1 MINKTDIEAVSLSPT
16 AKDFYQ
22 IWNELLDTAK
32 NLSLRWDPTT
42 TNESDPGIILLKVL
56 TAIADKINYE
66 QDITALEAFMPSAS
80 QLESMQKLCEMMG
93 YNIKYYNSAIT
104 DVTIYYNGKEEWKQ
118 SLYEI
123 PMFTTFT
130 NSDKSINYFSIESK
144 YLSQNTSGVT
154 IRCMEGQIEQCESD
168 NDNIISIYQLDDQN
182 RYYFKETQIAENG
195 IFVYNVNDGN
205 KSERWTQVSNLNAQK
220 AKSKIYKFG
229 FNSKL
234 AKPYIEFPEDIDLII
249 EDGLEI
255 YYTRTSGVNGNVT
268 SREISTFMTLPS
280 SLSEN
285 LDSSLENYTVVNPS
299 SATNGNNVETIRQA
313 YVNYKK
319 TIGTFDTLVTCRD
332 YMNKIYQLTD
342 ENGFNLVSNSVVSD
356 INTDINNSI
365 TLCTFNDYGICY
377 KQTTVPNTTMDN
389 FTLTLYPF
397 KHINNLNTKAE
408 YLSSFQLDRSVLS
421 DIQNKIKN
429 IKTLTHKIKLPEV
442 EKTID
447 QNNDNDIKA
456 DIVAIKN
463 YLQLKALITTTSKV
477 NQAEQKVIIN
487 NIKVAIY
494 EAFNLHNIDFGEEIP
509 YDTIL
514 EVMTSADKRIKNVNL
529 FEPAMITKFLL
540 ADNTEYVLGNSFSTT
555 QSISLFDNLS
565 DVEQTARKIYNKLA
579 LRNILAG
586 KVPLFNYDTEFKSA
600 FTETRFGTENPVFP
614 SKTSQPQFSLV
625 KLDSETKYKIK
636 TGNKFTPAKLTNGQ
650 VIQFR
655 AKNLRTL
662 LTYPAYV
669 NYFIQLKHAGS
680 STEYAQPA
688 KFISLRQ
695 YLYDNYLSLEFD
707 IRFFD
712 KKAISGEQ
720 EFFRYLRDNTTVV
733 FIETSNNKFKVV
745 NPETTT
751 YGENSSYFILDVSYE
766 TASGRKNFDALKA
779 EILKRKFVD
788 TTVYFSGIYKGL
800 GSNKDNIPGYLIDST
815 KYKYG
820 LLNFAATNGN
830 FSNYYVQD
838 PAGVGPNNNYNLGK
852 DIVFSGIRKNADYE
866 LQTDEFL
873 LINYTKSENSTEA
886 STEEQQESI
895 ITQYYGPGTII
906 KPNFDLYDSQEY
918 ADSSN
923 KTFTKTDVDFTST
936 FEDEGVTLTKKIYS
950 MFTLGTDEKIEIR
963 EISNI
968 YLDSSTE
975 YLYWNLNNSSNQ
987 LRLVYDNKTD
997 FEGGISL
1004 VTYSYSLGE
1013 NEYIYYTDANKLDMA
1028 YYGNGTKVTIYDYIA
1043 TPIGTDTSYKN
1054 DRVYYILDNSVSND
1068 TILSSGL
1075 NSVPWVKFNFN
1086 SRENTGI
1093 KTYMVFTEYQY
1104 INLIEGDYIS
1114 NIDLETPPYVD
1125 SEASYIDK
1133 QWYKIRN
1140 NSITSYYSNGV
1151 YKELSKL
1158 DFNSASDNFNQWEV
1172 SVKYIL
1178 NCGPDLAQ
1186 TLSSK
1191 GDLITA
1197 YAINTSELN
1206 TLINKHI
1213 TDKTDLKD
1221 LIDLFI
1227 KNNTNDNGESKDTNK
1242 LQIKKFKNSKF
1253 QDVDTAPSLK
1263 SNYDIRNLNG
1273 SLYTI
1278 IQQTDSDSGEDV
1290 YLTDFRIKQTY
1301 VEGLQTA
1308 LNSTISQSLH
1318 NVASN
1323 LTQFKFSDLF
1333 NYKLVTQDLEFDPKN
1348 DYVKLNTLIPI
1359 SNQYG
1364 LIMIYYSKTPS
1375 DKPNQ
1380 QNACIRFNNI
1390 NPKIFNYYSGTA
1402 TYTPTS
1408 MDWWEGK
1415 AIKLDGKNYYYELK
1429 PGINVIYVGHTED
1442 KNFMQIFPDLYKE
1455 NASDTSYRLK
1465 CTDVITV
1472 SDLSIITKATGNDLG
1487 INYDLVHYFI
1497 TSSTDSYIG
1506 SDIGKQLLKDIS
1518 KLDINNE
1525 FYYNLTTDN
1534 NNVIDINTEVLDS
1547 NGQYESLQSANIWFD
1562 KNNINNQFVIGEIDI
1577 DSIDKGVQ
1585 VESSSRR

>member
-104 DVTIYYNGKEEWKQ
+104 DVTVYYNGKEEWKQ

-182 RYYFKETQIAENG
+182 RYYFNETQIAENG

-234 AKPYIEFPEDIDLII
+234 AKPYIEFPEDIDSII

-255 YYTRTSGVNGNVT
+255 YYTRTSGVNGNIT
-268 SREISTFMTLPS
+268 SREISTFMTLPT

-377 KQTTVPNTTMDN
+377 KQTTVPNATMDN

-408 YLSSFQLDRSVLS
+408 YLGSFQLDRSVLS
-421 DIQNKIKN
+421 DIQNKIKS

-514 EVMTSADKRIKNVNL
+514 EVMTGADKRIKNINL

-555 QSISLFDNLS
+555 QSINLFNNLS

-586 KVPLFNYDTEFKSA
+586 KVPLFNYDTEFRSA
-600 FTETRFGTENPVFP
+600 FTETRLNNEDPVFP
-614 SKTSQPQFSLV
+614 SRTSSTPFSLV
-625 KLDSETKYKIK
+625 KLDTETEYKIK
-636 TGNKFTPAKLTNGQ
+636 TGDKLTPAKLTNGQ

-655 AKNLRTL
+655 SKNLRTL

-688 KFISLRQ
+688 KFISLRK
-695 YLYDNYLSLEFD
+695 YLTDNSASLEFNLDQYD
-707 IRFFD
+707 IKD
-712 KKAISGEQ
+712 LSGQQ
-720 EFFRYLRDNTTVV
+720 EFNKYLADNTNVV
-733 FIETSNNKFKVV
+733 FKKTSNNKFKVV
-745 NPETTT
+745 PLTGESYLET
-751 YGENSSYFILDVSYE
+751 NSYFILDISYN
-766 TASGRKNFDALKA
+766 TASGRKNFDALKVK
-779 EILKRKFVD
+779 ISSRYFPS
-788 TTVYFSGIYKGL
+788 TTTYFSGIYKGL
-800 GSNKDNIPGYLIDST
+800 GSNKDNIPGYLVDST

-838 PAGVGPNNNYNLGK
+838 PEGAGPSNNYNLGK
-852 DIVFSGIRKNADYE
+852 DIVFSGIRKNSDYE

-906 KPNFDLYDSQEY
+906 RPNFDVYDSQEY
-918 ADSSN
+918 ADGSN

-936 FEDEGVTLTKKIYS
+936 FEDEGVTLAKKLYS

-987 LRLVYDNKTD
+987 LRLAYEGIKDVG
-997 FEGGISL
+997 GGISL

-1028 YYGNGTKVTIYDYIA
+1028 YYGNGTKVTIYDYIS
-1043 TPIGTDTSYKN
+1043 TPTDSSYKN
-1054 DRVYYILDNSVSND
+1054 PRVYYILDNSVSND

-1104 INLIEGDYIS
+1104 INLIEGDYIN
-1114 NIDLETPPYVD
+1114 NIDLETSP
-1125 SEASYIDK
+1125 SEHGGSSYIDK
-1133 QWYKIRN
+1133 NWYKIKN
-1140 NSITSYYSNGV
+1140 NSVTSYYSNGV

-1158 DFNSASDNFNQWEV
+1158 NFNNDSDNFNQWEV
-1172 SVKYIL
+1172 SAKYIL
-1178 NCGPDLAQ
+1178 NCGPDLTQ
-1186 TLSSK
+1186 TLSSS

-1197 YAINTSELN
+1197 YTINTNELN

-1227 KNNTNDNGESKDTNK
+1227 KNHSNNGVSTDTTK
-1242 LQIKKFKNSKF
+1242 LIIKKFSNIDK
-1253 QDVDTAPSLK
+1253 APSLK
-1263 SNYDIRNLNG
+1263 SNYEIRNLSG

-1278 IQQTDSDSGEDV
+1278 IQQTDSDSGEDI
-1290 YLTDFRIKQTY
+1290 YLTDFKLKQTY
-1301 VEGLQTA
+1301 LEGLQTA

-1333 NYKLVTQDLEFDPKN
+1333 NYKLVTQDLEFKPND

-1359 SNQYG
+1359 TNQYG

-1390 NPKIFNYYSGTA
+1390 TPKIFNYYGTTA
-1402 TYTPTS
+1402 TYTPET
-1408 MDWWEGK
+1408 MTWWK
-1415 AIKLDGKNYYYELK
+1415 NKTVQLDGEHDYYELK
-1429 PGINVIYVGHTED
+1429 PGINIIYVGHTASQ
-1442 KNFMQIFPDLYKE
+1442 NFMQIFPDLYKE

-1465 CTDVITV
+1465 CTDVITI
-1472 SDLSIITKATGNDLG
+1472 SDLSIITKSEKNTFG

-1497 TSSTDSYIG
+1497 TSGTDSNIG
-1506 SDIGKQLLKDIS
+1506 DDIGKQLIKDIS
-1518 KLDINNE
+1518 KIDINNE

>member
-1 MINKTDIEAVSLSPT
+1 
-16 AKDFYQ
+16 
-22 IWNELLDTAK
+22 
-32 NLSLRWDPTT
+32 
-42 TNESDPGIILLKVL
+42 
-56 TAIADKINYE
+56 
-66 QDITALEAFMPSAS
+66 MPSAS

-104 DVTIYYNGKEEWKQ
+104 DVTVYYNGKEEWKQ

-144 YLSQNTSGVT
+144 YLSQNTSGVP

-182 RYYFKETQIAENG
+182 RYYFNETQIAENG

-234 AKPYIEFPEDIDLII
+234 AKPYIEFPEDIDSII

-268 SREISTFMTLPS
+268 SREISTFMTLPT

-285 LDSSLENYTVVNPS
+285 LDSALENYTVVNPS

-377 KQTTVPNTTMDN
+377 KQTTVPNATMDN

-397 KHINNLNTKAE
+397 KHISNLNTKAE
-408 YLSSFQLDRSVLS
+408 YLSSFQLDRSILS

-442 EKTID
+442 EKTIN

-514 EVMTSADKRIKNVNL
+514 EVMTGADKRIKNVNL

-540 ADNTEYVLGNSFSTT
+540 ADNTEYVLGNAFSTT
-555 QSISLFDNLS
+555 QSVTLFNNLS

-600 FTETRFGTENPVFP
+600 FTETRFNPNEDPVFP
-614 SKTSQPQFSLV
+614 SKTSQTPFSLV
-625 KLDSETKYKIK
+625 KLDTETEYKIK
-636 TGNKFTPAKLTNGQ
+636 TGDKLTPAKLTNGQ

-655 AKNLRTL
+655 SKNLRTL

-680 STEYAQPA
+680 STEQAQPA

-695 YLYDNYLSLEFD
+695 YLTDNYLSLEFYSD
-707 IRFFD
+707 QYD
-712 KKAISGEQ
+712 KKTLAGQ
-720 EFFRYLRDNTTVV
+720 DEFDRYLRDTTTVV
-733 FIETSNNKFKVV
+733 FKATGTLNEKFKVV
-745 NPETTT
+745 PLTGESYLSTNT
-751 YGENSSYFILDVSYE
+751 YYTLDISYD
-766 TASGRKNFDALKA
+766 TASGRKNFEALKVKIS
-779 EILKRKFVD
+779 ERLFPR
-788 TTVYFSGIYKGL
+788 TTAYFSGIYKGL
-800 GSNKDNIPGYLIDST
+800 GSNKDNVPGYLVDST

-838 PAGVGPNNNYNLGK
+838 PNGAGPDNNYNLGK

-895 ITQYYGPGTII
+895 ITKYYGPGTII
-906 KPNFDLYDSQEY
+906 KPNFDVYDSQEY
-918 ADSSN
+918 ADGSN
-923 KTFTKTDVDFTST
+923 KTFTKTDVDFTAT
-936 FEDEGVTLTKKIYS
+936 FEDEGVTLAKKIYS

-987 LRLVYDNKTD
+987 LRLAWDKTIKNVG
-997 FEGGISL
+997 GGISL

-1043 TPIGTDTSYKN
+1043 TPLETDTSYQN
-1054 DRVYYILDNSVSND
+1054 DRVYYILNNSVSND

-1104 INLIEGDYIS
+1104 INLIEGDYIN
-1114 NIDLETPPYVD
+1114 NIDLETSPSVHD
-1125 SEASYIDK
+1125 NSSYIDK
-1133 QWYKIRN
+1133 NWYKIKN
-1140 NSITSYYSNGV
+1140 NSVTSYYSNGV

-1158 DFNSASDNFNQWEV
+1158 NFNIDSDNFNQWEV
-1172 SVKYIL
+1172 SAKYIL
-1178 NCGPDLAQ
+1178 NCGPDLTQ

-1191 GDLITA
+1191 GDRITA

-1227 KNNTNDNGESKDTNK
+1227 KNNSNNGVSTDTTKLRINK
-1242 LQIKKFKNSKF
+1242 FSNIDK
-1253 QDVDTAPSLK
+1253 APSLK
-1263 SNYDIRNLNG
+1263 SNYEIRNLSG

-1278 IQQTDSDSGEDV
+1278 IQQTDSDSGEDI
-1290 YLTDFRIKQTY
+1290 YLTDFKLKQTY
-1301 VEGLQTA
+1301 LEGLQTA

-1333 NYKLVTQDLEFDPKN
+1333 NYKLVTQDLDFKPNN
-1348 DYVKLNTLIPI
+1348 DYVKLNMLIPTD
-1359 SNQYG
+1359 NQYG

-1380 QNACIRFNNI
+1380 QNACIRFNINNL
-1390 NPKIFNYYSGTA
+1390 NPKIFNYYGDGG
-1402 TYTPTS
+1402 TYTPET
-1408 MDWWEGK
+1408 MDWWEDK
-1415 AIKLDGKNYYYELK
+1415 TVQLDGEHDYYELK
-1429 PGINVIYVGHTED
+1429 PGINIIYVKYTAD

-1455 NASDTSYRLK
+1455 NASDTTYKLK

-1472 SDLSIITKATGNDLG
+1472 SDLSIITTSNKNEFG

-1497 TSSTDSYIG
+1497 TSGTDSNIG
-1506 SDIGKQLLKDIS
+1506 DDISKQLIKDIS
-1518 KLDINNE
+1518 KIDINNE

-1562 KNNINNQFVIGEIDI
+1562 KNNINNQFVVGEIDI